1 MEKLR
6 FFMPIGLLLIVA
18 VFSTVVMLLW
28 NWLMPAIFGIATIS
42 FWQALGLFILARI
55 FFGSFGFFEKARM
68 HGLIHQDLEGNPIH
82 KKWMRMS
89 AEERKEFIEKRRKFG
104 FGHPH
109 PHPHP
114 FFDMEKHDEEHGTE
128 GK

>member
-1 MEKLR
+1 MRKLR

-18 VFSTVVMLLW
+18 AFSAVVMLLW
-28 NWLMPAIFGIATIS
+28 NWMIPAIFGLTTIS

-68 HGLIHQDLEGNPIH
+68 HGLLHHDAEGNPIH

-109 PHPHP
+109 P